1 MKEINTLNRLDK
13 SNDRMVVGNEILEA
27 GNQIQDL
34 P

>member
-1 MKEINTLNRLDK
+1 LDK
-13 SNDRMVVGNEILEA
+13 SNDRMEVGNEILEA

>member
-1 MKEINTLNRLDK
+1 MKEINILNRLDK

-27 GNQIQDL
+27 KNQIPAL